1 MNNNMPVSYGKDE
14 LTFSINLQENK
25 PEDWMAD
32 WSGRVVVEGKTY
44 FLNGYIKKD
53 GWIAG
58 RLKPEKNNNYSTPT
72 TDNNPE
78 EPPIYDDDGDVIPF

>member
-1 MNNNMPVSYGKDE
+1 
-14 LTFSINLQENK
+14 
-25 PEDWMAD
+25 MAD

-58 RLKPEKNNNYSTPT
+58 KLKPEGGGRISEKPRDEETNLFQEKLIILIQMIFLLKLRNNH
-72 TDNNPE
+72 
-78 EPPIYDDDGDVIPF
+78 FFL